1 MRYTHACCTRR
12 GTGKSEVVEE
22 EVEPLASA
30 VVAATPLVAAQPI
43 ASVDQQSSAGQ
54 TRQGAR
60 RTGRF
65 GQKASAGSGQLTL
78 AGVPPYEYATRHV
91 NSLAHPQ
98 EINRGEG
105 IVRLV
110 FCLPGKLDCAHC
122 TPMSAASAAAACAS
136 QLKREIAGPR
146 YG

>member
-1 MRYTHACCTRR
+1 MPM
-12 GTGKSEVVEE
+12 EE

-60 RTGRF
+60 RAGRF
-65 GQKASAGSGQLTL
+65 GQQASAGTGQLTL
-78 AGVPPYEYATRHV
+78 AGMAPYEYATRHV

-122 TPMSAASAAAACAS
+122 TPMREFSAGSYLCVGGVVTCAW
-136 QLKREIAGPR
+136 
-146 YG
+146 